1 MGQQLDLDEYSDD
14 PDIQEHGKA
23 NQGAAS
29 VPEQESKAEK
39 PKRLAEE
46 YDE

>member
-14 PDIQEHGKA
+14 PDIQESGKA
-23 NQGAAS
+23 GAVS